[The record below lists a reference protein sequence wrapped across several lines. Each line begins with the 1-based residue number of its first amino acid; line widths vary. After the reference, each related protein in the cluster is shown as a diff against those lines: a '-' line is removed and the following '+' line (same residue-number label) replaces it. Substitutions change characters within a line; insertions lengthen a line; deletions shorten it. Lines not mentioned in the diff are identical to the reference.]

1 MKTLKT
7 LRTLNISRMLVAAL
21 ALGAA
26 ASCDIGTLPETT
38 ITDAGFWNSAG
49 DVRLAANH
57 FYRTLPGL
65 TNDDLVQDNW
75 STDAYPNDKGDPI
88 SEGSRTAPAENRR
101 DYNDSYEKIYQANL
115 LIEKAPEVIAK
126 GADATE
132 VNRYVGE
139 ARFFRAFY
147 YFEMLKRFG
156 GVPLITK
163 TMMMDDPDIFLP
175 RASRDDLLEL
185 IYDDLDYAI
194 SVLRTADEIEADRE
208 YGRIPK
214 TGAQAFKS
222 RVALFEGTRA
232 KYHNYGDPTK
242 HLTLAKEAAEAVIQS
257 GQHGL
262 FSTPATGPNGETL
275 NDAYFNLFQ
284 EAGEGRANKE
294 NIVVRI
300 YGLSPENRIV
310 TQPVQRYY
318 EGSRVVPTQNFVDSY
333 LMADGL
339 PIAQSPLYQAPDAAM
354 AHAEYF
360 AKKDPRMAFTLFKNG
375 DEYISG
381 GAYTIPN
388 PTFQR
393 SGYAIRKY
401 ANERF
406 WNLSASYIDKPVIR
420 YAEVLLNHAEAL
432 YELNGSITD
441 AELDA
446 TINLIRRRLPQV
458 NIGTSASPNFVSLPD
473 LTNAFATANGLNV
486 LDEIRRERRV
496 ELAFEGF
503 AYWDLIRWKTAETE
517 LPTTLRGSYL
527 FAEMLAGGWD
537 PATPVDANNYILLQ
551 DASLRK
557 FDPARDYLWPLPL
570 TEIAKNAKL
579 AQNPNW

>member
-1 MKTLKT
+1 MKT
-7 LRTLNISRMLVAAL
+7 LRTFCMLVVAL
-21 ALGAA
+21 SLGAA
-26 ASCDIGTLPETT
+26 ASCDIEALPETT
-38 ITDAGFWNSAG
+38 ITEAGFWNSVG

-65 TNDDLVQDNW
+65 ANEDVTQDNW

-88 SEGSRTAPAENRR
+88 SEGSRSAPAENKR
-101 DYNDSYEKIYQANL
+101 DYNDAYDNIYQANQ

-163 TMMMDDPDIFLP
+163 TMTVDDPDVFLP
-175 RASRDDLLEL
+175 RASRDDVLQL
-185 IYDDLDYAI
+185 IYDDLDHAI
-194 SVLRTADEIEADRE
+194 SVLRTADEIDAARE
-208 YGRIPK
+208 YGRISR

-232 KYHNYGDPTK
+232 KYHGYGDPTK

-262 FSTPATGPNGETL
+262 FSTPTTGPNGETL

-294 NIVVRI
+294 NIVVRM
-300 YGLSPENRIV
+300 YGQSPENKIV

-318 EGSRVVPTQNFVDSY
+318 EGSRVVPTQNFVESY

-339 PIAQSPLYQAPDAAM
+339 PIAKSPLYQSPNATM
-354 AHAEYF
+354 THAEYF
-360 AKKDPRMAFTLFKNG
+360 EKKDPRMAFTLFKRG
-375 DEYISG
+375 DEYISSSP
-381 GAYTIPN
+381 YTVPN
-388 PTFQR
+388 STFQR

-420 YAEVLLNHAEAL
+420 YAEVLLNYAEAL

-441 AELDA
+441 AELNA
-446 TINLIRRRLPQV
+446 TINQLRGRLPEV
-458 NIGTSASPNFVSLPD
+458 NIGTAASPNFVSMPD
-473 LTNAFATANGLNV
+473 LTNAFAAANGLDV

-527 FAEMLAGGWD
+527 FTEMLDAAWD
-537 PATPVDANNYILLQ
+537 PQTPVDGNNFILLQ

-557 FDPARDYLWPLPL
+557 FDPAKDYLWPLPL
-570 TEIAKNAKL
+570 SEISKNAKL
-579 AQNPNW
+579 EQNPNW

>member
-1 MKTLKT
+1 MRVKTAMV
-7 LRTLNISRMLVAAL
+7 RRFYMLAAAL
-21 ALGAA
+21 SLGAA
-26 ASCDIGTLPETT
+26 ASCDIGVLPETV
-38 ITDAGFWNSAG
+38 ITGAGFWNSVG

-65 TNDDLVQDNW
+65 ANEDVIQDNW

-88 SEGSRTAPAENRR
+88 SEGSRTAPAENKR
-101 DYNDSYEKIYQANL
+101 DYNDAYDNIYQANQ

-163 TMMMDDPDIFLP
+163 TMTVKDPDIFLP
-175 RASRDDLLEL
+175 RADRDEVLQL

-194 SVLRTADEIEADRE
+194 SVLRTADEIDAARE
-208 YGRIPK
+208 YGRISK

-232 KYHNYGDPTK
+232 KYHSYGDPTK
-242 HLTLAKEAAEAVIQS
+242 HLTLAKEAAEAVILS
-257 GQHGL
+257 GQHEI
-262 FSTPATGPNGETL
+262 FSTPTTGADGETL

-284 EAGEGRANKE
+284 QAGQGRANRE
-294 NIVVRI
+294 NIVVRT
-300 YGLSPENRIV
+300 YGISPENRVV
-310 TQPVQRYY
+310 TTPVQRYY

-339 PIAQSPLYQAPDAAM
+339 PNGQSPLYQAPDATM
-354 AHAEYF
+354 THAEYF
-360 AKKDPRMAFTLFKNG
+360 EKKDPRMAFTIFKRG
-375 DEYISG
+375 DEYISSSL
-381 GAYTIPN
+381 YTVPN
-388 PTFQR
+388 ATFQR

-420 YAEVLLNHAEAL
+420 YAEVLLNYAEVL
-432 YELNGSITD
+432 YELNGGITD
-441 AELDA
+441 TELNS
-446 TINLIRRRLPQV
+446 TINQIRGRLPQV
-458 NIGTSASPNFVSLPD
+458 NIGTAASPNFVSLPA
-473 LTNAFATANGLNV
+473 LTNAFAAANGLD
-486 LDEIRRERRV
+486 LLAEIRRERRV

-503 AYWDLIRWKTAETE
+503 TYWDLIRWKTAETE

-527 FAEMLAGGWD
+527 FTEMLDAAWD
-537 PATPVDANNYILLQ
+537 PKTPVDGNNFILLQ
-551 DASLRK
+551 NAALRK
-557 FDPARDYLWPLPL
+557 FDPAKDYLWPLPL
-570 TEIAKNAKL
+570 TELAKNDKL
-579 AQNPNW
+579 VQNPGW